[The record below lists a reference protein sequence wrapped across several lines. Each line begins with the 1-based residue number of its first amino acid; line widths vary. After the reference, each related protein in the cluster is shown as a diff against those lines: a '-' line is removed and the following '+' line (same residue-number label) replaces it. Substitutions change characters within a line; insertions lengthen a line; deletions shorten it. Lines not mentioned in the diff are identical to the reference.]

1 MVVAKAAGGL
11 GMPRRTAST
20 IRGMSSCVRTVE
32 LVEGS
37 MDGEGIS
44 AEIEGLA
51 LFASVVVDFRDTL
64 RRPRGEVL
72 VVEAD
77 AFGAAAALVTLD
89 EREGALVLAV
99 FFVRPINLIIN

>member
-1 MVVAKAAGGL
+1 
-11 GMPRRTAST
+11 
-20 IRGMSSCVRTVE
+20 MSSCVRTGE

-37 MDGEGIS
+37 MDAGKGIS

-64 RRPRGEVL
+64 RRPQGEVL

-77 AFGAAAALVTLD
+77 ALGAAAALVTLD
-89 EREGALVLAV
+89 EGALALAV
-99 FFVRPINLIIN
+99 FFVRPINLIVD

>member
-1 MVVAKAAGGL
+1 
-11 GMPRRTAST
+11 
-20 IRGMSSCVRTVE
+20 
-32 LVEGS
+32 

-89 EREGALVLAV
+89 
-99 FFVRPINLIIN
+99 

>member
-1 MVVAKAAGGL
+1 
-11 GMPRRTAST
+11 
-20 IRGMSSCVRTVE
+20 MSSCVRTGE

-72 VVEAD
+72 IVEAD

-89 EREGALVLAV
+89 KGALALTV

>member
-1 MVVAKAAGGL
+1 MVRGFQLKSKAWHCL
-11 GMPRRTAST
+11 
-20 IRGMSSCVRTVE
+20 
-32 LVEGS
+32 LVWWL
-37 MDGEGIS
+37 I
-44 AEIEGLA
+44 
-51 LFASVVVDFRDTL
+51 FRDTL

-89 EREGALVLAV
+89 EGTLALAV

>member
-1 MVVAKAAGGL
+1 
-11 GMPRRTAST
+11 MPRKTAPT
-20 IRGMSSCVRTVE
+20 IRGMSSCVRTGE

-64 RRPRGEVL
+64 RRPRGKVL

-77 AFGAAAALVTLD
+77 ALGVAAALVTLD
-89 EREGALVLAV
+89 EDAWL
-99 FFVRPINLIIN
+99 

>member
-1 MVVAKAAGGL
+1 
-11 GMPRRTAST
+11 
-20 IRGMSSCVRTVE
+20 
-32 LVEGS
+32 

-51 LFASVVVDFRDTL
+51 LFVSVVVDFRDTL
-64 RRPRGEVL
+64 SRPRGEVL

-89 EREGALVLAV
+89 EGALVLAV
-99 FFVRPINLIIN
+99 FFVRPTNLIIN

>member
-11 GMPRRTAST
+11 GMPRKTAST
-20 IRGMSSCVRTVE
+20 IRGMSSCVRMGE

-37 MDGEGIS
+37 VDGKGIS

-64 RRPRGEVL
+64 RRPRGKVL
-72 VVEAD
+72 VVKAD
-77 AFGAAAALVTLD
+77 ALGATAALVTLD
-89 EREGALVLAV
+89 EGALALAV
-99 FFVRPINLIIN
+99 FFCMTH